1 MTAAKYKIG
10 KGRGTRTVLARRFTF
25 AHDVDLAY
33 WAGGVLHAERNGANQ
48 IRIHPKMRPES
59 TDIPETIVV
68 PYGYW
73 IIKEEDG
80 SISVLSPE
88 EFATTARVAKN
99 IERGTA

>member
-10 KGRGTRTVLARRFTF
+10 KGRGTRTVVARRFTF

-48 IRIHPKMRPES
+48 IRIHTKE
-59 TDIPETIVV
+59 ETIVV

-73 IIKEEDG
+73 IIKDEDG
-80 SISVLSPE
+80 TISVLSPE

-99 IERGTA
+99 VERGTA